1 MININKFDFLSP
13 PITLFHLER
22 RTHTSKVGGF
32 LVILMI
38 LIIVIYISLLF
49 YDLISHKKI
58 TAIFHKKFEFEAGF
72 YSFNSSSIFHFIQ
85 IYSPENGGYFDKYDS
100 QYIRTYTT
108 YVRTNFSY
116 ENLDLYDHWVFD
128 TCRKNIDDKG
138 LEPYLF
144 DNIENFTNAVCIRY
158 YYNSTE
164 RQYYKL
170 EEKGFLWPYLEHGTA
185 QKNNIYLTTITEK
198 CSNHSI
204 MNNILGNCAPQKD
217 IDDYLSKYFAFY
229 FYFTDM
235 QVDPT
240 NFSNPVQKYIQVIST
255 GIGNSNIF
263 VENYLHFSPLRV
275 KTIIGSIV
283 GTSNDINSFF
293 FDFNRKGAANNNEKN
308 FIIAKYYHLMEN
320 TVQIYERKYNNI
332 LDIISEIGG
341 EIQFIFYIFY
351 WINFSY
357 NKYIIA
363 YDRNSLF
370 FSFRGE
376 NSNNEECKNFK
387 FNHFRKKSLKNIP
400 SIPDEI
406 NSNLNSKIKM
416 QNFLESEGGKENG
429 KYKFSDKY
437 LKKLDIPSQTSK
449 RFNTYYNN
457 SNILLQEKSLVE
469 NMKNINNSIVE
480 ELKSKNNNN
489 SKKEKK
495 ISDDDLLNRMP
506 LSKKHLDKI
515 DHKKKKSIQITDLKL
530 KSIKYFSYY
539 DFLKSLIFKKE
550 KEKHNFIIIF
560 RKHLLSEEHLFKS
573 HIKII
578 FLEKQ
583 HNITGEEKTNALEC
597 FKEL

>member
-1 MININKFDFLSP
+1 
-13 PITLFHLER
+13 
-22 RTHTSKVGGF
+22 
-32 LVILMI
+32 
-38 LIIVIYISLLF
+38 
-49 YDLISHKKI
+49 
-58 TAIFHKKFEFEAGF
+58 
-72 YSFNSSSIFHFIQ
+72 
-85 IYSPENGGYFDKYDS
+85 
-100 QYIRTYTT
+100 
-108 YVRTNFSY
+108 
-116 ENLDLYDHWVFD
+116 
-128 TCRKNIDDKG
+128 
-138 LEPYLF
+138 
-144 DNIENFTNAVCIRY
+144 
-158 YYNSTE
+158 
-164 RQYYKL
+164 
-170 EEKGFLWPYLEHGTA
+170 
-185 QKNNIYLTTITEK
+185 
-198 CSNHSI
+198 
-204 MNNILGNCAPQKD
+204 
-217 IDDYLSKYFAFY
+217 
-229 FYFTDM
+229 
-235 QVDPT
+235 
-240 NFSNPVQKYIQVIST
+240 
-255 GIGNSNIF
+255 
-263 VENYLHFSPLRV
+263 
-275 KTIIGSIV
+275 
-283 GTSNDINSFF
+283 
-293 FDFNRKGAANNNEKN
+293 
-308 FIIAKYYHLMEN
+308 MEN

-363 YDRNSLF
+363 YDTNSLF
-370 FSFRGE
+370 FSVRGE

-387 FNHFRKKSLKNIP
+387 FNHFRKKSLINIP

-469 NMKNINNSIVE
+469 NMKNINNLIVE

-489 SKKEKK
+489 SKNKK
-495 ISDDDLLNRMP
+495 LSDDDLLNRMP
-506 LSKKHLDKI
+506 LSKKYLDKI

-530 KSIKYFSYY
+530 KAIKYFSYY

-583 HNITGEEKTNALEC
+583 HNFTGEEKTNALEC